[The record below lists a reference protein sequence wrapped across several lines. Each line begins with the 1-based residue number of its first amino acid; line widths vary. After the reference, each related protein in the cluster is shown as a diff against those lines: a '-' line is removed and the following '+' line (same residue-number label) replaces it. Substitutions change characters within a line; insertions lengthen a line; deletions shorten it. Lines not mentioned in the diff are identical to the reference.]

1 MSEQEQE
8 QDNELW
14 DVAISEGS
22 GSEAYDNARKLT
34 ALALVEDN
42 PEMSGEEAAVYAD
55 HSLFRKTVDVLVGI
69 GDMNAEDAVQRL
81 IDRAHATATAFIQR
95 TLPTA
100 VRVGCAWLG
109 RTIGAVFGPSGI
121 AVGGAIGT
129 WLGNVLNEDVTTL
142 VRKGVDMIR
151 DAALGF
157 WGRLKARL
165 IEKGREIKQIVVNRV
180 TASLA

>member
-1 MSEQEQE
+1 MSEQ
-8 QDNELW
+8 DNKLW
-14 DVAISEGS
+14 NDAISEGAD
-22 GSEAYDNARKLT
+22 SEAYDTTRKLT

-55 HSLFRKTVDVLVGI
+55 RSLFRKTVDVLVGI

-100 VRVGCAWLG
+100 VRAGCAWLG
-109 RTIGAVFGPSGI
+109 RTVGTVFGPSGI

-142 VRKGVDMIR
+142 VRKGIDMVR
-151 DAALGF
+151 DAGLGL
-157 WGRLKARL
+157 WGWIKSRL
-165 IEKGREIKQIVVNRV
+165 IEKGREVRQNVVNRV
-180 TASLA
+180 TALLG

>member
-1 MSEQEQE
+1 MSEQEQ
-8 QDNELW
+8 DNKLW
-14 DVAISEGS
+14 NDAISEGS
-22 GSEAYDNARKLT
+22 GSEAYDDARKLT

-55 HSLFRKTVDVLVGI
+55 RSLFRKTVDFLVGI

-100 VRVGCAWLG
+100 VRAGCAWLG
-109 RTIGAVFGPSGI
+109 RTVGAVFGPSGI
-121 AVGGAIGT
+121 AVGSAIGT

-142 VRKGVDMIR
+142 VRKGIDMVR
-151 DAALGF
+151 NAALGL
-157 WGRLKARL
+157 WGWIKSRL
-165 IEKGREIKQIVVNRV
+165 IEKGREVRQNVVNHV
-180 TASLA
+180 SALLG